1 MNENVNHPASLRDG
15 NFEVKA
21 QSSNTNKITALYVRV
36 STLDQHTGLE
46 SQIRTLKE
54 FCDKNIIK
62 NYEIFAD
69 EGISGAKNSRPSLDR
84 MMTMV
89 REKKVDSVVVYSF
102 SRFARSV
109 THLLT
114 ALEEFNKL
122 GVSFVSY
129 TEKMDTNS
137 PMGKMVFVI
146 ISAVSQLERDLII
159 ERVKNGLKNAKAKGI
174 HIGRKKTRPS
184 ELIRALLEK
193 GLPQRTIS
201 SVASCS
207 NGSVSLEKREWK
219 REKAALLKQQQEQ
232 NKEVILSTGDLN
244 FEAKKPDEVKVNLP
258 IMNLQT

>member
-1 MNENVNHPASLRDG
+1 MNENINDHANQRNV
-15 NFEVKA
+15 NFEVKS
-21 QSSNTNKITALYVRV
+21 QSNKNKVTALYCRV
-36 STLDQHTGLE
+36 STFDQGKGLE

-54 FCDKNIIK
+54 FCEKNKIE

-69 EGISGAKNSRPSLDR
+69 EGISGTKNSRPSLDR
-84 MMTMV
+84 MMALV
-89 REKKVDSVVVYSF
+89 REGKIDSVVVYSF

-122 GVSFVSY
+122 GVSFVSH

-146 ISAVSQLERDLII
+146 ISAVSQLERDLIV
-159 ERVKNGLKNAKAKGI
+159 ERVKNGLKNAKAKGV
-174 HIGRKKTRPS
+174 HIGRVKTRPS
-184 ELIRALLEK
+184 DLIRALLAK

-201 SVASCS
+201 SILNIS

-244 FEAKKPDEVKVNLP
+244 FEAKKPDEVKLNLP
-258 IMNLQT
+258 NMNLQT